1 MLQRYPYDPT
11 GRSPDNLVR
20 TERHV
25 VTIDGNNVFFPR
37 YGAYFNDSLVVKQG
51 EKTLVLNQDYQL
63 SFFWQ
68 DATIQVGKPISLAFN
83 FINDKIIGE
92 IQIDYQVV
100 GGEWAGSVEAIEQLK
115 QNPPDKH
122 RNVFWDEVIGKPEAW
137 QPTRHIHHVND
148 VYGLTPLVLAIEEM
162 KRSLENQSVLKLKSV
177 YDRFLKLKQYVEA
190 NISNS
195 DDVGQALKNYS
206 AQMEEKLKSLSDRN
220 EVERL
225 IAEAKSQT
233 IRKIDEKYD
242 PRVQALETNKE
253 EVARTLTTLANE
265 GRDLLA
271 KINANKTNIATNRR
285 NIDAL
290 KQKQQSDIDTL
301 TTKVNQNNEDQHNAI
316 QRLDTKTTTELARME
331 NQLASATNTL
341 NDKLTEKETALTAS
355 INEKVGALTNRINE
369 VSSGAQNELNRLIE
383 NEKSERVAAITAM
396 NEGLTQY
403 KNTQA
408 QIDRAQNER
417 IDNAEAKNREQDTR
431 LDGLDKKVT
440 DNKEAQDAKNTE
452 LSERIDHLVES
463 TKTVDASKVTGLED
477 AIAAKIV
484 QNNDGEVNRRI
495 QNAIAEA
502 HQEEADQ
509 RVAAKQEVTTN
520 VLAEVERNYL
530 RKTLQNGV
538 PVTQHIDNPIELG
551 KGLTLRENGEE
562 GSLSLVKKD
571 IEVPVETP
579 PSSTSSSSTTPTEGN
594 ASGEH
599 PAEGTPPNNEGTS
612 PATPSTITRNVTGLK
627 INAPGGNILVS
638 DGKIWNTNKDP
649 DSYLPTKKEVDQL
662 LSNQKTDLHLE
673 NYVTKHQDEEIDS
686 NKTLTKDKK
695 LTFNNTFLK
704 GTEEGLNINDEY
716 HLVGE
721 NIYKGE
727 DRDTNYLITKKE
739 VDTSI
744 TLLNIATETNT
755 NAKISNLHNEI
766 SDETDGKIGRLTA
779 EKNKELA
786 ATNAAIEAAK
796 QASTDAI
803 AAQAQKDAAARI
815 TLSTAID
822 GKINDAKDILNNRIN
837 ETNTNLATANEK
849 IKAVED
855 KNVQQDNALTAYK
868 KEQATRQEALEGK
881 INDLKVASSGN
892 LDEAV
897 KNVTNKIDEKINGA
911 LASTINP
918 AINAAKD
925 EAINSANQNTAA
937 AVNGLKT
944 NLTSDINTNYFRKT
958 KNGETAVPQTVDNPT
973 TFTDTVNFKQGDNTS
988 SISNTVDG
996 LQVTDNTNKSVLFK
1010 DGKVYTGS
1018 KGKDDYLATKAEID
1032 KVIQATTTAMNMDQY
1047 VTKDTDQTINS
1058 HKTFSKDKKLI
1069 LNASFLKGTDE
1080 GLNINDQ
1087 YYLVG
1092 DKLYKGNTRQ
1102 DNYLITKAEMDAM
1115 GDVIN
1120 DNIDEVNNNLTTRI
1134 DGLAGKLNTEKGRID
1149 QIIEKDKSQDQAL
1162 ENYKTEQ
1169 AKKLTALEGKI
1180 ASASSGAAG
1189 LLDTAI
1195 EKVKEDTT
1203 AKINTA
1209 ITDRINPAISTAK
1222 TEAIAAASTQAQ
1234 QAINGF
1240 KTTQDAD
1247 NAVKYFRKSKNG
1259 NEVVPQT
1266 IENPTTFKDTVSFNS
1281 GNKTASISTGNNG
1294 LTLTGN
1300 DGKSVVVKDGKVYT
1314 GNKGNND
1321 YLLTKSDVDGIVSSN
1336 NNSLNLNQYLT
1347 KGQDETIT
1355 SNKTFSKDKKLILN
1369 ASFMKGTDEGINLND
1384 QYYLVGDKLY
1394 KGNDRL
1400 DNYLITKAEVQ
1411 PLLTALQNT
1420 VNNDIKTKLA
1430 ELESEL
1436 AKKPNHAD
1444 VDPEVLKRQVKK
1456 ELDSHIA
1463 EARANAADDDHE
1475 AVQRLP
1481 EYIVH
1486 PDAPNTNVTGNPDGG
1501 FRVEGIVYMNPNES
1515 HQEYY
1520 RAVFTPTTELEWTSN
1535 NTWVIPDIYDGL
1547 VAQVFVT
1554 SGIRIEGG
1562 NKIKSPSTK
1571 MRYVKLVGGQSV
1583 PITVGSISSFG
1594 SWLTNDGVDT
1604 KNVIYPSMVI
1614 PSIPGIAY
1622 QPGQHAKV
1630 LVIV

>member
-51 EKTLVLNQDYQL
+51 EKTLVFNQDYQL

-206 AQMEEKLKSLSDRN
+206 AQMEEKLKSISDRN

-233 IRKIDEKYD
+233 LRKVDEKYD

-271 KINANKTNIATNRR
+271 KINANKANIATNRR
-285 NIDAL
+285 DIDTL

-316 QRLDTKTTTELARME
+316 QRLDTKTTTELARVE

-355 INEKVGALTNRINE
+355 INEKVDALTNRINE
-369 VSSGAQNELNRLIE
+369 VSSGAQNDLNRLIE
-383 NEKSERVAAITAM
+383 NEKNERVAAITAM

-417 IDNAEAKNREQDTR
+417 IDGAEAKNREQDTR
-431 LDGLDKKVT
+431 LDGLNKKVT

-452 LSERIDHLVES
+452 LNNRIDRLTES
-463 TKTVDASKVTGLED
+463 TQTVDASKITGLED
-477 AIAAKIV
+477 TIAAKIV

-495 QNAIAEA
+495 QNAIAQA

-509 RVAAKQEVTTN
+509 RVAAKEEVTTN

-530 RKTLQNGV
+530 RKTMKNGEAV
-538 PVTQHIDNPIELG
+538 PQRIDNPLEIG
-551 KGLTLRENGEE
+551 AALTFRQDGEE

-571 IEVPVETP
+571 IEIQNDH
-579 PSSTSSSSTTPTEGN
+579 PSSSPE
-594 ASGEH
+594 EH
-599 PAEGTPPNNEGTS
+599 PEGTPPTGEGTQP
-612 PATPSTITRNVTGLK
+612 PAVIPPTIRHVTGLK
-627 INAPGGNILVS
+627 INAPGGNLLVS

-649 DSYLPTKKEVDQL
+649 DSYLPTKREVDQL
-662 LSNQKTDLHLE
+662 LSNQKMDLHLE

-686 NKTLTKDKK
+686 NKT
-695 LTFNNTFLK
+695 FL
-704 GTEEGLNINDEY
+704 
-716 HLVGE
+716 
-721 NIYKGE
+721 
-727 DRDTNYLITKKE
+727 
-739 VDTSI
+739 
-744 TLLNIATETNT
+744 
-755 NAKISNLHNEI
+755 
-766 SDETDGKIGRLTA
+766 
-779 EKNKELA
+779 
-786 ATNAAIEAAK
+786 
-796 QASTDAI
+796 
-803 AAQAQKDAAARI
+803 
-815 TLSTAID
+815 
-822 GKINDAKDILNNRIN
+822 
-837 ETNTNLATANEK
+837 
-849 IKAVED
+849 
-855 KNVQQDNALTAYK
+855 
-868 KEQATRQEALEGK
+868 
-881 INDLKVASSGN
+881 
-892 LDEAV
+892 
-897 KNVTNKIDEKINGA
+897 
-911 LASTINP
+911 
-918 AINAAKD
+918 
-925 EAINSANQNTAA
+925 
-937 AVNGLKT
+937 
-944 NLTSDINTNYFRKT
+944 
-958 KNGETAVPQTVDNPT
+958 
-973 TFTDTVNFKQGDNTS
+973 
-988 SISNTVDG
+988 
-996 LQVTDNTNKSVLFK
+996 
-1010 DGKVYTGS
+1010 
-1018 KGKDDYLATKAEID
+1018 
-1032 KVIQATTTAMNMDQY
+1032 
-1047 VTKDTDQTINS
+1047 
-1058 HKTFSKDKKLI
+1058 KDKKLI
-1069 LNASFLKGTDE
+1069 LNAAFLKGTDE
-1080 GLNINDQ
+1080 GLNVNDQ

-1092 DKLYKGNTRQ
+1092 DKLYKGNGRQ
-1102 DNYLITKAEMDAM
+1102 DNYLITKAEVDSIC
-1115 GDVIN
+1115 DVIN
-1120 DNIDEVNNNLTTRI
+1120 DNIDEVNRNLTTRI
-1134 DGLAGKLNTEKGRID
+1134 DGLDGKLNTEKGRID
-1149 QIIEKDKSQDQAL
+1149 QIIEKNTSQDQAL
-1162 ENYKTEQ
+1162 ESYKTEQ

-1180 ASASSGAAG
+1180 SAASSGAAG
-1189 LLDTAI
+1189 SLNTAI
-1195 EKVKEDTT
+1195 EKVKEDTA
-1203 AKINTA
+1203 AKINAA
-1209 ITDRINPAISTAK
+1209 IADRINPAISTAK
-1222 TEAIAAASTQAQ
+1222 TEAISAASTQAQ

-1247 NAVKYFRKSKNG
+1247 NANKYFRKSKNG
-1259 NEVVPQT
+1259 NQTVPQT

-1300 DGKSVVVKDGKVYT
+1300 DGKSIVVKEGKVYT

-1456 ELDSHIA
+1456 ELDNHIA

-1614 PSIPGIAY
+1614 PSIPGITY

>member
-20 TERHV
+20 TERHI

-37 YGAYFNDSLVVKQG
+37 YGAYFNDSLVIKQG

-148 VYGLTPLVLAIEEM
+148 VYGLTPLVLAVEEM

-195 DDVGQALKNYS
+195 DNVGQALKNYS
-206 AQMEEKLKSLSDRN
+206 AQMEEKLKSISDRN

-233 IRKIDEKYD
+233 LRKVDEKYD

-271 KINANKTNIATNRR
+271 KINANKANIATNRR
-285 NIDAL
+285 DIDAL

-316 QRLDTKTTTELARME
+316 QRLDTKTTTELARVE

-341 NDKLTEKETALTAS
+341 NDKLIEKETALTTS

-417 IDNAEAKNREQDTR
+417 IDGAEAKNREQDTR

-452 LSERIDHLVES
+452 LSNRIDHLTES
-463 TKTVDASKVTGLED
+463 TQTVDASKITGLED
-477 AIAAKIV
+477 TIAAKIV

-495 QNAIAEA
+495 QNAIAQA

-509 RVAAKQEVTTN
+509 RVAAKEEVTTN

-530 RKTLQNGV
+530 RKTMKDGNAV
-538 PVTQHIDNPIELG
+538 PQRIDNPLEIG
-551 KGLTLRENGEE
+551 AALTFRQDGEE

-571 IEVPVETP
+571 IEIPNEH
-579 PSSTSSSSTTPTEGN
+579 PSSSSSTE
-594 ASGEH
+594 EH
-599 PAEGTPPNNEGTS
+599 PEGTPPNGEGTS
-612 PATPSTITRNVTGLK
+612 PATPLPPTTRHVTGLK

-649 DSYLPTKKEVDQL
+649 DSYLPTKREVDQL

-686 NKTLTKDKK
+686 NKTFAEDKK
-695 LTFNNTFLK
+695 LTLNNTFLQ
-704 GTEEGLNINDEY
+704 GTEEGLNLND
-716 HLVGE
+716 
-721 NIYKGE
+721 K
-727 DRDTNYLITKKE
+727 
-739 VDTSI
+739 
-744 TLLNIATETNT
+744 
-755 NAKISNLHNEI
+755 
-766 SDETDGKIGRLTA
+766 
-779 EKNKELA
+779 
-786 ATNAAIEAAK
+786 
-796 QASTDAI
+796 
-803 AAQAQKDAAARI
+803 
-815 TLSTAID
+815 
-822 GKINDAKDILNNRIN
+822 
-837 ETNTNLATANEK
+837 
-849 IKAVED
+849 
-855 KNVQQDNALTAYK
+855 
-868 KEQATRQEALEGK
+868 
-881 INDLKVASSGN
+881 
-892 LDEAV
+892 
-897 KNVTNKIDEKINGA
+897 
-911 LASTINP
+911 
-918 AINAAKD
+918 
-925 EAINSANQNTAA
+925 
-937 AVNGLKT
+937 
-944 NLTSDINTNYFRKT
+944 
-958 KNGETAVPQTVDNPT
+958 
-973 TFTDTVNFKQGDNTS
+973 
-988 SISNTVDG
+988 
-996 LQVTDNTNKSVLFK
+996 
-1010 DGKVYTGS
+1010 
-1018 KGKDDYLATKAEID
+1018 
-1032 KVIQATTTAMNMDQY
+1032 
-1047 VTKDTDQTINS
+1047 
-1058 HKTFSKDKKLI
+1058 
-1069 LNASFLKGTDE
+1069 
-1080 GLNINDQ
+1080 

-1169 AKKLTALEGKI
+1169 EKKLAALEGKI
-1180 ASASSGAAG
+1180 SAASSGAAG
-1189 LLDTAI
+1189 SLDEAI
-1195 EKVKEDTT
+1195 EKVKEDTA
-1203 AKINTA
+1203 AKINAA
-1209 ITDRINPAISTAK
+1209 IADRINPAISTAK

-1234 QAINGF
+1234 QTINGF

-1247 NAVKYFRKSKNG
+1247 NASKYFRKSKNG
-1259 NEVVPQT
+1259 NDPVPQT
-1266 IENPTTFKDTVSFNS
+1266 IENPTTFKDTVSFNN

-1369 ASFMKGTDEGINLND
+1369 ASFMKGTDEGISIND

-1394 KGNDRL
+1394 KGNQRL

-1463 EARANAADDDHE
+1463 EARANAADEDHE

-1614 PSIPGIAY
+1614 PSIPGITY

>member
-115 QNPPDKH
+115 QDPPDKH

-195 DDVGQALKNYS
+195 DNVGQALKNYA
-206 AQMEEKLKSLSDRN
+206 AQMEEKLKSISDRN

-233 IRKIDEKYD
+233 LRKIDEKYD

-253 EVARTLTTLANE
+253 EVARTLTMLANE

-271 KINANKTNIATNRR
+271 KINANKANIATNRR
-285 NIDAL
+285 DIDAL

-316 QRLDTKTTTELARME
+316 QRLDTKTTTELARVE

-341 NDKLTEKETALTAS
+341 NDKLTEKETALAAS

-369 VSSGAQNELNRLIE
+369 VSSGAQNDLNRLIE
-383 NEKSERVAAITAM
+383 NEKNERVAAITAM
-396 NEGLTQY
+396 NDGLTQY

-431 LDGLDKKVT
+431 LNGLDKKVT

-463 TKTVDASKVTGLED
+463 TQTVDASKVTGLED

-495 QNAIAEA
+495 QNAISQA

-509 RVAAKQEVTTN
+509 RVAAKEEITTN
-520 VLAEVERNYL
+520 ILAEVERNYL

-538 PVTQHIDNPIELG
+538 PVPQHIDNPVELG
-551 KGLTLRENGEE
+551 KGLTFRQDGEE

-571 IEVPVETP
+571 IEIPNEH
-579 PSSTSSSSTTPTEGN
+579 SSSSSTGENPT
-594 ASGEH
+594 GEH
-599 PAEGTPPNNEGTS
+599 PEGTPPNGEGTQP
-612 PATPSTITRNVTGLK
+612 PAVLPPTIRHVTGLK
-627 INAPGGNILVS
+627 INAPGGNLLVS

-649 DSYLPTKKEVDQL
+649 DSYLPTKQEVDQL
-662 LSNQKTDLHLE
+662 LANQKTDLHLE

-686 NKTLTKDKK
+686 NKTFLKDKK
-695 LTFNNTFLK
+695 LTLNNTFLK

-721 NIYKGE
+721 NIYKGSE
-727 DRDTNYLITKKE
+727 RDRNYLITKEE

-744 TLLNIATETNT
+744 NLLNVAVEANT
-755 NAKISNLHNEI
+755 NAKLDNLHTTI
-766 SDETDGKIGRLTA
+766 SEETDGKIGRLTA
-779 EKNKELA
+779 EKNKELL
-786 ATNAAIEAAK
+786 ATQAAIEAAK

-803 AAQAQKDAAARI
+803 AAQAQKDAAARD
-815 TLSTAID
+815 TLSDAID
-822 GKINDAKDILNNRIN
+822 GKINDAKNALNGRIDT
-837 ETNTNLATANEK
+837 TNTNLATANEK

-855 KNVQQDNALTAYK
+855 KNTQQDNALTAYK

-881 INDLKVASSGN
+881 INDLKTASSGN
-892 LDEAV
+892 LDQAV
-897 KNVTNKIDEKINGA
+897 KDVTAKIDEKINGA
-911 LASTINP
+911 IASTINP
-918 AINAAKD
+918 AINTAKD
-925 EAINSANQNTAA
+925 DAINSANQNTAA

-944 NLTSDINTNYFRKT
+944 NLTSDITSNYFRKT

-973 TFTDTVNFKQGDNTS
+973 TFTDSVNFKQGDKTS
-988 SISNTVDG
+988 SISNTASG

-1010 DGKVYTGS
+1010 DGKIYTGD
-1018 KGKDDYLATKAEID
+1018 KGQNDYLSTKAEVD
-1032 KVIQATTTAMNMDQY
+1032 KAIQANNTSLNMDQY

-1069 LNASFLKGTDE
+1069 LNAAFLKGTDE
-1080 GLNINDQ
+1080 GLNVNDQ

-1102 DNYLITKAEMDAM
+1102 DNYLITKAEMDSI

-1169 AKKLTALEGKI
+1169 EKKLTALEGKI
-1180 ASASSGAAG
+1180 NAASNGAAG
-1189 LLDTAI
+1189 SLDTAI

-1203 AKINTA
+1203 AKINAA
-1209 ITDRINPAISTAK
+1209 IADRINPAISTAK
-1222 TEAIAAASTQAQ
+1222 TEAIAAANTQTQ

-1247 NAVKYFRKSKNG
+1247 NAAKYFRKSKNG
-1259 NEVVPQT
+1259 NEAVPQT
-1266 IENPTTFKDTVSFNS
+1266 IENPTTFKDTVSFNN
-1281 GNKTASISTGNNG
+1281 GNKTASISTNNNG

-1321 YLLTKSDVDGIVSSN
+1321 YLLTKADVDSIVSSN
-1336 NNSLNLNQYLT
+1336 NTSLNLNQYLT
-1347 KGQDETIT
+1347 KSQDETIT

-1369 ASFMKGTDEGINLND
+1369 ASFMKGTDEGININD

-1486 PDAPNTNVTGNPDGG
+1486 PDAPNTNVTGNPNGG

-1604 KNVIYPSMVI
+1604 KNVIYPSVVI
-1614 PSIPGIAY
+1614 PSIPGITY

>member
-11 GRSPDNLVR
+11 GRSLDNLVR

-68 DATIQVGKPISLAFN
+68 DATIQVGKPISLGFN

-148 VYGLTPLVLAIEEM
+148 VYGLTPLVLAVEEM

-206 AQMEEKLKSLSDRN
+206 AQMEEKLKSISDRN

-233 IRKIDEKYD
+233 LRKIDEKYD
-242 PRVQALETNKE
+242 PRVQALETNKA

-265 GRDLLA
+265 GRDLLS
-271 KINANKTNIATNRR
+271 KINANKANIATNRR
-285 NIDAL
+285 DIDAL

-316 QRLDTKTTTELARME
+316 QRLDTKTTTELARVE

-341 NDKLTEKETALTAS
+341 NDKLTEKESALTAS

-369 VSSGAQNELNRLIE
+369 VSSGAQNDLNRLIE
-383 NEKSERVAAITAM
+383 NEKNERVAAITAI

-417 IDNAEAKNREQDTR
+417 IDGAEAKNREQDTR
-431 LDGLDKKVT
+431 LDGLNKKVT

-452 LSERIDHLVES
+452 LSNRIDHLTES
-463 TKTVDASKVTGLED
+463 TQTVDASKITGLED
-477 AIAAKIV
+477 TIAAKIV

-495 QNAIAEA
+495 QNAISQA

-509 RVAAKQEVTTN
+509 RVAAKEEVTTN

-530 RKTLQNGV
+530 RKTMKNGEA
-538 PVTQHIDNPIELG
+538 VTQRIDNPLEIG
-551 KGLTLRENGEE
+551 AALTFRQDGEE

-571 IEVPVETP
+571 IEIPNEP
-579 PSSTSSSSTTPTEGN
+579 SSSSATGENPT
-594 ASGEH
+594 GEH
-599 PAEGTPPNNEGTS
+599 PEGTPPTGEGTQP
-612 PATPSTITRNVTGLK
+612 PAVLPPTIRHVTGLK
-627 INAPGGNILVS
+627 INAPGGNLLVS

-649 DSYLPTKKEVDQL
+649 DSYLPTKREVDQL
-662 LSNQKTDLHLE
+662 LSNQKMDLHLE
-673 NYVTKHQDEEIDS
+673 NYVTKHQDEEINS
-686 NKTLTKDKK
+686 NKT
-695 LTFNNTFLK
+695 FL
-704 GTEEGLNINDEY
+704 
-716 HLVGE
+716 
-721 NIYKGE
+721 
-727 DRDTNYLITKKE
+727 
-739 VDTSI
+739 
-744 TLLNIATETNT
+744 
-755 NAKISNLHNEI
+755 
-766 SDETDGKIGRLTA
+766 
-779 EKNKELA
+779 
-786 ATNAAIEAAK
+786 
-796 QASTDAI
+796 
-803 AAQAQKDAAARI
+803 
-815 TLSTAID
+815 
-822 GKINDAKDILNNRIN
+822 
-837 ETNTNLATANEK
+837 
-849 IKAVED
+849 
-855 KNVQQDNALTAYK
+855 
-868 KEQATRQEALEGK
+868 
-881 INDLKVASSGN
+881 
-892 LDEAV
+892 
-897 KNVTNKIDEKINGA
+897 
-911 LASTINP
+911 
-918 AINAAKD
+918 
-925 EAINSANQNTAA
+925 
-937 AVNGLKT
+937 
-944 NLTSDINTNYFRKT
+944 
-958 KNGETAVPQTVDNPT
+958 
-973 TFTDTVNFKQGDNTS
+973 
-988 SISNTVDG
+988 
-996 LQVTDNTNKSVLFK
+996 
-1010 DGKVYTGS
+1010 
-1018 KGKDDYLATKAEID
+1018 
-1032 KVIQATTTAMNMDQY
+1032 
-1047 VTKDTDQTINS
+1047 
-1058 HKTFSKDKKLI
+1058 KDKKLI
-1069 LNASFLKGTDE
+1069 LNAAFLKGTDE
-1080 GLNINDQ
+1080 GLNVNDQ

-1092 DKLYKGNTRQ
+1092 DKLYKGNGRQ
-1102 DNYLITKAEMDAM
+1102 DNYLITKAEVDSI

-1120 DNIDEVNNNLTTRI
+1120 DNIDEINRNLTTRI
-1134 DGLAGKLNTEKGRID
+1134 DGLDGKLNTEKSRIN
-1149 QIIEKDKSQDQAL
+1149 QIIEKNTSQDQAL

-1169 AKKLTALEGKI
+1169 AKKLSALEGKI
-1180 ASASSGAAG
+1180 SAASSGAAG
-1189 LLDTAI
+1189 SLNTAI
-1195 EKVKEDTT
+1195 EKVKEDTA
-1203 AKINTA
+1203 AKINAA
-1209 ITDRINPAISTAK
+1209 IADRINPAISTAK

-1247 NAVKYFRKSKNG
+1247 NASKYFRKSKNG
-1259 NEVVPQT
+1259 DQTVPQT

-1321 YLLTKSDVDGIVSSN
+1321 YLLTKPDVDSIVSRN
-1336 NNSLNLNQYLT
+1336 NTSLNLNQYLT

-1463 EARANAADDDHE
+1463 EARANAADEDHE

-1486 PDAPNTNVTGNPDGG
+1486 PDAPNTNVTGNPNGG

-1614 PSIPGIAY
+1614 PSIPGITY

>member
-11 GRSPDNLVR
+11 GRSLDNLVR

-68 DATIQVGKPISLAFN
+68 DATIQVGKPISLGFN

-148 VYGLTPLVLAIEEM
+148 VYGLTPLVLAVEEM

-206 AQMEEKLKSLSDRN
+206 AQMEEKLKSISDRN

-233 IRKIDEKYD
+233 LRKIDEKYD
-242 PRVQALETNKE
+242 PRVQALETNKA

-265 GRDLLA
+265 GRDLLS
-271 KINANKTNIATNRR
+271 KINANKANIATNRR
-285 NIDAL
+285 DIDAL

-316 QRLDTKTTTELARME
+316 QRLDTKTTTELARVE

-341 NDKLTEKETALTAS
+341 NDKLTEKESALTAS

-369 VSSGAQNELNRLIE
+369 VSSGAQNDLNRLIE
-383 NEKSERVAAITAM
+383 NEKNERVAAITAM

-417 IDNAEAKNREQDTR
+417 IDGAEAKNREQDTR
-431 LDGLDKKVT
+431 LDGLNKKVT

-452 LSERIDHLVES
+452 LSNRIDHLTES
-463 TKTVDASKVTGLED
+463 TQTVDASKITGLED
-477 AIAAKIV
+477 TIAAKIV

-495 QNAIAEA
+495 QNAISQA

-509 RVAAKQEVTTN
+509 RVAAKEEVTTN

-530 RKTLQNGV
+530 RKTMKNGEA
-538 PVTQHIDNPIELG
+538 VTQRIDNPLEIG
-551 KGLTLRENGEE
+551 AALTFRQDGEE

-571 IEVPVETP
+571 IEIPNEP
-579 PSSTSSSSTTPTEGN
+579 SSSSATGENPT
-594 ASGEH
+594 GEH
-599 PAEGTPPNNEGTS
+599 PEGTPPTGEGTQP
-612 PATPSTITRNVTGLK
+612 PAVLPPTIRHVTGLK
-627 INAPGGNILVS
+627 INAPGGNLLVS

-649 DSYLPTKKEVDQL
+649 DSYLPTKREVDQL
-662 LSNQKTDLHLE
+662 LSNQKMDLHLE
-673 NYVTKHQDEEIDS
+673 NYVTKHQDEEINS
-686 NKTLTKDKK
+686 NKT
-695 LTFNNTFLK
+695 FL
-704 GTEEGLNINDEY
+704 
-716 HLVGE
+716 
-721 NIYKGE
+721 
-727 DRDTNYLITKKE
+727 
-739 VDTSI
+739 
-744 TLLNIATETNT
+744 
-755 NAKISNLHNEI
+755 
-766 SDETDGKIGRLTA
+766 
-779 EKNKELA
+779 
-786 ATNAAIEAAK
+786 
-796 QASTDAI
+796 
-803 AAQAQKDAAARI
+803 
-815 TLSTAID
+815 
-822 GKINDAKDILNNRIN
+822 
-837 ETNTNLATANEK
+837 
-849 IKAVED
+849 
-855 KNVQQDNALTAYK
+855 
-868 KEQATRQEALEGK
+868 
-881 INDLKVASSGN
+881 
-892 LDEAV
+892 
-897 KNVTNKIDEKINGA
+897 
-911 LASTINP
+911 
-918 AINAAKD
+918 
-925 EAINSANQNTAA
+925 
-937 AVNGLKT
+937 
-944 NLTSDINTNYFRKT
+944 
-958 KNGETAVPQTVDNPT
+958 
-973 TFTDTVNFKQGDNTS
+973 
-988 SISNTVDG
+988 
-996 LQVTDNTNKSVLFK
+996 
-1010 DGKVYTGS
+1010 
-1018 KGKDDYLATKAEID
+1018 
-1032 KVIQATTTAMNMDQY
+1032 
-1047 VTKDTDQTINS
+1047 
-1058 HKTFSKDKKLI
+1058 KDKKLI
-1069 LNASFLKGTDE
+1069 LNAAFLKGTDE
-1080 GLNINDQ
+1080 GLNVNDQ

-1092 DKLYKGNTRQ
+1092 DKLYKGNGRQ
-1102 DNYLITKAEMDAM
+1102 DNYLITKAEVDSI

-1120 DNIDEVNNNLTTRI
+1120 DNIDEINRNLTTRI
-1134 DGLAGKLNTEKGRID
+1134 DGLDGKLNTEKSRIN
-1149 QIIEKDKSQDQAL
+1149 QIIEKNTSQDQAL

-1169 AKKLTALEGKI
+1169 AKKLSALEGKI
-1180 ASASSGAAG
+1180 SAASSGAAG
-1189 LLDTAI
+1189 SLNTAI
-1195 EKVKEDTT
+1195 EKVKEDTA
-1203 AKINTA
+1203 AKINAA
-1209 ITDRINPAISTAK
+1209 IADRINPAISTAK

-1247 NAVKYFRKSKNG
+1247 NASKYFRKSKNG
-1259 NEVVPQT
+1259 DQTVPQT

-1321 YLLTKSDVDGIVSSN
+1321 YLLTKSDVDSIVSRN
-1336 NNSLNLNQYLT
+1336 NTSLNLNQYLT

-1463 EARANAADDDHE
+1463 EARANAADEDHE

-1486 PDAPNTNVTGNPDGG
+1486 PDAPNTNVTGNPNGG

-1614 PSIPGIAY
+1614 PSIPGITY

>member
-195 DDVGQALKNYS
+195 DNVGQALKNYS
-206 AQMEEKLKSLSDRN
+206 AQMEEKLKSISDRN

-233 IRKIDEKYD
+233 LRKIDEKYD
-242 PRVQALETNKE
+242 PRVQALETNKA

-265 GRDLLA
+265 GRDLLS
-271 KINANKTNIATNRR
+271 KINANKANIATNRR
-285 NIDAL
+285 DIDAL

-316 QRLDTKTTTELARME
+316 QRLDTKTTTELARVE

-341 NDKLTEKETALTAS
+341 NDKLTEKESALTAS

-369 VSSGAQNELNRLIE
+369 VSSGAQNDLNRLIE
-383 NEKSERVAAITAM
+383 NEKNERVAAITAM
-396 NEGLTQY
+396 NDGLTQY

-417 IDNAEAKNREQDTR
+417 IDGAEAKNREQDTR

-452 LSERIDHLVES
+452 LSNRIDHLTES
-463 TKTVDASKVTGLED
+463 TQTVDASKITGLED
-477 AIAAKIV
+477 TIAAKIV

-495 QNAIAEA
+495 QNAIAQA

-509 RVAAKQEVTTN
+509 RVAAKEEVITN

-530 RKTLQNGV
+530 RKTMKDGNAV
-538 PVTQHIDNPIELG
+538 PQRIDNPLELG
-551 KGLTLRENGEE
+551 AALALRQNGEE
-562 GSLSLVKKD
+562 GSFSLVKKD
-571 IEVPVETP
+571 IEIPAENP
-579 PSSTSSSSTTPTEGN
+579 SSSSTE
-594 ASGEH
+594 EH
-599 PAEGTPPNNEGTS
+599 PEGTPPNGEGTT
-612 PATPSTITRNVTGLK
+612 PATPLPPTTRHVTGLK

-649 DSYLPTKKEVDQL
+649 DSYLPTKREVDQL

-673 NYVTKHQDEEIDS
+673 SYVTKHQDEEIDS
-686 NKTLTKDKK
+686 NKTFAKDKK
-695 LTFNNTFLK
+695 LTLNNTFLQ
-704 GTEEGLNINDEY
+704 GTEEGLNLND
-716 HLVGE
+716 
-721 NIYKGE
+721 K
-727 DRDTNYLITKKE
+727 
-739 VDTSI
+739 
-744 TLLNIATETNT
+744 
-755 NAKISNLHNEI
+755 
-766 SDETDGKIGRLTA
+766 
-779 EKNKELA
+779 
-786 ATNAAIEAAK
+786 
-796 QASTDAI
+796 
-803 AAQAQKDAAARI
+803 
-815 TLSTAID
+815 
-822 GKINDAKDILNNRIN
+822 
-837 ETNTNLATANEK
+837 
-849 IKAVED
+849 
-855 KNVQQDNALTAYK
+855 
-868 KEQATRQEALEGK
+868 
-881 INDLKVASSGN
+881 
-892 LDEAV
+892 
-897 KNVTNKIDEKINGA
+897 
-911 LASTINP
+911 
-918 AINAAKD
+918 
-925 EAINSANQNTAA
+925 
-937 AVNGLKT
+937 
-944 NLTSDINTNYFRKT
+944 
-958 KNGETAVPQTVDNPT
+958 
-973 TFTDTVNFKQGDNTS
+973 
-988 SISNTVDG
+988 
-996 LQVTDNTNKSVLFK
+996 
-1010 DGKVYTGS
+1010 
-1018 KGKDDYLATKAEID
+1018 
-1032 KVIQATTTAMNMDQY
+1032 
-1047 VTKDTDQTINS
+1047 
-1058 HKTFSKDKKLI
+1058 
-1069 LNASFLKGTDE
+1069 
-1080 GLNINDQ
+1080 

-1162 ENYKTEQ
+1162 ANYKTEQ
-1169 AKKLTALEGKI
+1169 EKKLTALEGKI
-1180 ASASSGAAG
+1180 NAASNGAAG
-1189 LLDTAI
+1189 SLDTAI
-1195 EKVKEDTT
+1195 EKVKEDTA
-1203 AKINTA
+1203 AKINVA

-1247 NAVKYFRKSKNG
+1247 NAAKYFRKSKNG
-1259 NEVVPQT
+1259 DQTVPQM

-1321 YLLTKSDVDGIVSSN
+1321 YLLTKSDVDGIISSN
-1336 NNSLNLNQYLT
+1336 NTSLNLNQYLT

-1394 KGNDRL
+1394 KGNQRL

-1463 EARANAADDDHE
+1463 EARANAADEDHD

-1614 PSIPGIAY
+1614 PSIPGITY

>member
-190 NISNS
+190 NIANS

-206 AQMEEKLKSLSDRN
+206 AQMEEKLKSISDRN

-233 IRKIDEKYD
+233 LRKVDEKYD

-271 KINANKTNIATNRR
+271 KINANKANIATNRR
-285 NIDAL
+285 DIDAL

-316 QRLDTKTTTELARME
+316 QRLDTKTTTELARVE

-355 INEKVGALTNRINE
+355 LNEKVGALTNRINE
-369 VSSGAQNELNRLIE
+369 VSSGAQNDLNRLIE
-383 NEKSERVAAITAM
+383 NEKNERVAAITAM

-417 IDNAEAKNREQDTR
+417 IDGAEAKNREQDTR

-440 DNKEAQDAKNTE
+440 DNKEAQEAKNTE
-452 LSERIDHLVES
+452 LSERIDHLTES
-463 TKTVDASKVTGLED
+463 TQTVDASKITGLED
-477 AIAAKIV
+477 TIAAKIV

-495 QNAIAEA
+495 QNAISQA

-509 RVAAKQEVTTN
+509 RVAAKEEVTTN

-530 RKTLQNGV
+530 RKTMKNGEA
-538 PVTQHIDNPIELG
+538 VTQRIDNPLEIG
-551 KGLTLRENGEE
+551 AALTFRQDGEE

-571 IEVPVETP
+571 IEIPNEH
-579 PSSTSSSSTTPTEGN
+579 PSSSPE
-594 ASGEH
+594 EH
-599 PAEGTPPNNEGTS
+599 PEGTPPTGEGTQP
-612 PATPSTITRNVTGLK
+612 PAVVPPTIRHVTGLK
-627 INAPGGNILVS
+627 INAPGGNLLVS

-649 DSYLPTKKEVDQL
+649 DSYLPTKREVDQL
-662 LSNQKTDLHLE
+662 LSNQKMDLHLE
-673 NYVTKHQDEEIDS
+673 NYITKHQDEEINS
-686 NKTLTKDKK
+686 NKT
-695 LTFNNTFLK
+695 FL
-704 GTEEGLNINDEY
+704 
-716 HLVGE
+716 
-721 NIYKGE
+721 
-727 DRDTNYLITKKE
+727 
-739 VDTSI
+739 
-744 TLLNIATETNT
+744 
-755 NAKISNLHNEI
+755 
-766 SDETDGKIGRLTA
+766 
-779 EKNKELA
+779 
-786 ATNAAIEAAK
+786 
-796 QASTDAI
+796 
-803 AAQAQKDAAARI
+803 
-815 TLSTAID
+815 
-822 GKINDAKDILNNRIN
+822 
-837 ETNTNLATANEK
+837 
-849 IKAVED
+849 
-855 KNVQQDNALTAYK
+855 
-868 KEQATRQEALEGK
+868 
-881 INDLKVASSGN
+881 
-892 LDEAV
+892 
-897 KNVTNKIDEKINGA
+897 
-911 LASTINP
+911 
-918 AINAAKD
+918 
-925 EAINSANQNTAA
+925 
-937 AVNGLKT
+937 
-944 NLTSDINTNYFRKT
+944 
-958 KNGETAVPQTVDNPT
+958 
-973 TFTDTVNFKQGDNTS
+973 
-988 SISNTVDG
+988 
-996 LQVTDNTNKSVLFK
+996 
-1010 DGKVYTGS
+1010 
-1018 KGKDDYLATKAEID
+1018 
-1032 KVIQATTTAMNMDQY
+1032 
-1047 VTKDTDQTINS
+1047 
-1058 HKTFSKDKKLI
+1058 KDKKLI
-1069 LNASFLKGTDE
+1069 LNAAFLKGTDE
-1080 GLNINDQ
+1080 GLNVNDQ

-1092 DKLYKGNTRQ
+1092 DKLYKGNGRQ
-1102 DNYLITKAEMDAM
+1102 DNYLITKAEVDSI

-1120 DNIDEVNNNLTTRI
+1120 DNIDEVNRNMTTRI
-1134 DGLAGKLNTEKGRID
+1134 DGLDGKLNTEKGRID
-1149 QIIEKDKSQDQAL
+1149 QIIEKNTSQDQAL

-1180 ASASSGAAG
+1180 AAASSGAAG
-1189 LLDTAI
+1189 SLDTAI
-1195 EKVKEDTT
+1195 EKVKEDTA
-1203 AKINTA
+1203 AKINAA
-1209 ITDRINPAISTAK
+1209 IADRINPVISTAK

-1247 NAVKYFRKSKNG
+1247 NANKYFRKSKNG
-1259 NEVVPQT
+1259 DQTVPQT
-1266 IENPTTFKDTVSFNS
+1266 IENPTTFKDTVNFNS

-1321 YLLTKSDVDGIVSSN
+1321 YLLTKSDVDSIVSSS

-1394 KGNDRL
+1394 KGNQRL

-1463 EARANAADDDHE
+1463 EARANAADEDHE

-1486 PDAPNTNVTGNPDGG
+1486 PDAPNTNVTGNPNGG

-1614 PSIPGIAY
+1614 PSIPGITY

>member
-11 GRSPDNLVR
+11 GRSLDNLVR

-51 EKTLVLNQDYQL
+51 EKALVLNQDYQL

-148 VYGLTPLVLAIEEM
+148 VYGLTPLVLAVEEM

-190 NISNS
+190 NIANA
-195 DDVGQALKNYS
+195 DDVGQALKNYA
-206 AQMEEKLKSLSDRN
+206 AQMEEKLKSISDRN

-233 IRKIDEKYD
+233 LRKIDEKYD

-271 KINANKTNIATNRR
+271 KINANKANIATNRR
-285 NIDAL
+285 DIDAL

-316 QRLDTKTTTELARME
+316 QRLDTKTTTELARVAD
-331 NQLASATNTL
+331 QLASATNTL

-369 VSSGAQNELNRLIE
+369 VSTGAQNELNRLIE

-396 NEGLTQY
+396 NDGLTQY

-417 IDNAEAKNREQDTR
+417 IDGAEAKNREQDTR
-431 LDGLDKKVT
+431 LDELDKKVT
-440 DNKEAQDAKNTE
+440 NNKEAQDAKNTE
-452 LSERIDHLVES
+452 LSERIDGLVES

-495 QNAIAEA
+495 QNAIAQA

-509 RVAAKQEVTTN
+509 RVAAKEEVTTN

-530 RKTLQNGV
+530 RKTMKNGA
-538 PVTQHIDNPIELG
+538 PVNQRIDNPLEIG
-551 KGLTLRENGEE
+551 AALTFRQDGEE

-571 IEVPVETP
+571 IEIPAENP
-579 PSSTSSSSTTPTEGN
+579 PSSATGENPT
-594 ASGEH
+594 GEH
-599 PAEGTPPNNEGTS
+599 PEGTAPNGEGTQPT
-612 PATPSTITRNVTGLK
+612 PAPLPPTIRHVTGLK
-627 INAPGGNILVS
+627 INAPGGNLLVS

-649 DSYLPTKKEVDQL
+649 DSYLPTKHEVDQL

-673 NYVTKHQDEEIDS
+673 NYVTKHQDEEISS
-686 NKTLTKDKK
+686 NKTFLKDKK
-695 LTFNNTFLK
+695 LTLNDTFLQ
-704 GTEEGLNINDEY
+704 GTEEGLNLNDKY
-716 HLVGE
+716 HLVE
-721 NIYKGE
+721 DKIYKGN

-739 VDTSI
+739 SDGALGS
-744 TLLNIATETNT
+744 LKTEIT
-755 NAKISNLHNEI
+755 NATDNKLNALHDTISG
-766 SDETDGKIGRLTA
+766 ETDGKITALKA
-779 EKNKELA
+779 EKDKELA
-786 ATNAAIEAAK
+786 ATQAAIEAAK

-803 AAQAQKDAAARI
+803 AAQAQKDVAARD
-815 TLSTAID
+815 TLSNAID
-822 GKINDAKDILNNRIN
+822 SKINDAKNALNARIDT
-837 ETNTNLATANEK
+837 TNTGLSVANEK

-855 KNVQQDNALTAYK
+855 KNTQQDNALAAYK
-868 KEQATRQEALEGK
+868 KEQAARQEALEGK
-881 INDLKVASSGN
+881 INDLKTASSGN
-892 LDEAV
+892 LDQAV
-897 KNVTNKIDEKINGA
+897 KDVTAKIDEKINGA
-911 LASTINP
+911 IATTINP
-918 AINAAKD
+918 AINTAKD
-925 EAINSANQNTAA
+925 DAINSANQNTIA

-944 NLTSDINTNYFRKT
+944 NLTSDITSNYFRKT
-958 KNGETAVPQTVDNPT
+958 KNGETSVPQTVDNPT
-973 TFTDTVNFKQGDNTS
+973 TFTDTVNFKQGEKTS
-988 SISNTVDG
+988 SIANTADG
-996 LQVTDNTNKSVLFK
+996 LQVTDNSNKTILFK
-1010 DGKVYTGS
+1010 DGKVYTGD
-1018 KGKDDYLATKAEID
+1018 KGKNDYLPTKADVD
-1032 KVIQATTTAMNMDQY
+1032 KAIQANNTSLNMDQY

-1058 HKTFSKDKKLI
+1058 HKTFNKDKKLI

-1092 DKLYKGNTRQ
+1092 NMLYKGNGRQ
-1102 DNYLITKAEMDAM
+1102 DNYLITKAEVDRIRHEIS
-1115 GDVIN
+1115 GDISQLNVDIN
-1120 DNIDEVNNNLTTRI
+1120 SRINGNEGSISRLETRLDNVE
-1134 DGLAGKLNTEKGRID
+1134 GKNTE
-1149 QIIEKDKSQDQAL
+1149 QDQAL
-1162 ENYKTEQ
+1162 SIYKTEQ
-1169 AKKLTALEGKI
+1169 EKKLTALEGKI
-1180 ASASSGAAG
+1180 TAASNGAAG
-1189 LLDTAI
+1189 SLDTAI
-1195 EKVKEDTT
+1195 EKVKEDTV
-1203 AKINTA
+1203 AKINAA
-1209 ITDRINPAISTAK
+1209 INDRINPAIATAK
-1222 TEAIAAASTQAQ
+1222 TEAIDAASTQAQ

-1247 NAVKYFRKSKNG
+1247 NATKYFRKSKNG
-1259 NEVVPQT
+1259 DQAVPQT

-1281 GNKTASISTGNNG
+1281 GNNTASISTGNNG

-1300 DGKSVVVKDGKVYT
+1300 DNKSVVIKDGRVYT
-1314 GNKGNND
+1314 GDKGNND
-1321 YLLTKSDVDGIVSSN
+1321 YLLTKADVDNIVSSN
-1336 NNSLNLNQYLT
+1336 NTSLNLNQYLT
-1347 KGQDETIT
+1347 KDQDETIT

-1463 EARANAADDDHE
+1463 EARANATDDDQE
-1475 AVQRLP
+1475 AAQRLP

-1614 PSIPGIAY
+1614 PSIPGITY

>member
-195 DDVGQALKNYS
+195 DNVGQALKNYA
-206 AQMEEKLKSLSDRN
+206 AQMEEKLKSISDRN

-233 IRKIDEKYD
+233 LRKVDEKYD
-242 PRVQALETNKE
+242 PRVQALETNKA

-271 KINANKTNIATNRR
+271 KINANKANIATNRR
-285 NIDAL
+285 DIDAL

-316 QRLDTKTTTELARME
+316 QRLDTKTTTELARVE

-355 INEKVGALTNRINE
+355 INEKVSALTNRINE

-396 NEGLTQY
+396 NDGLTQY

-463 TKTVDASKVTGLED
+463 TQTVDASKVTGLED

-495 QNAIAEA
+495 QNAIAAA

-509 RVAAKQEVTTN
+509 RVAAKEEVTTN
-520 VLAEVERNYL
+520 ILAEVERNYL

-538 PVTQHIDNPIELG
+538 PVPQHIDNPVELG
-551 KGLTLRENGEE
+551 KGLTFRQDGEE

-571 IEVPVETP
+571 IEIPNEH
-579 PSSTSSSSTTPTEGN
+579 SSSSSTGENPT
-594 ASGEH
+594 GEH
-599 PAEGTPPNNEGTS
+599 PEGTPPNGEGAQP
-612 PATPSTITRNVTGLK
+612 PAVLPPTIRHVTGLK
-627 INAPGGNILVS
+627 INAPGGNLLVS

-649 DSYLPTKKEVDQL
+649 ESYLPTKGEVDQL
-662 LSNQKTDLHLE
+662 LANQKTDLHLE
-673 NYVTKHQDEEIDS
+673 NYVTKNQDEE
-686 NKTLTKDKK
+686 
-695 LTFNNTFLK
+695 
-704 GTEEGLNINDEY
+704 
-716 HLVGE
+716 
-721 NIYKGE
+721 
-727 DRDTNYLITKKE
+727 
-739 VDTSI
+739 
-744 TLLNIATETNT
+744 
-755 NAKISNLHNEI
+755 
-766 SDETDGKIGRLTA
+766 
-779 EKNKELA
+779 
-786 ATNAAIEAAK
+786 
-796 QASTDAI
+796 
-803 AAQAQKDAAARI
+803 
-815 TLSTAID
+815 
-822 GKINDAKDILNNRIN
+822 
-837 ETNTNLATANEK
+837 
-849 IKAVED
+849 
-855 KNVQQDNALTAYK
+855 
-868 KEQATRQEALEGK
+868 
-881 INDLKVASSGN
+881 
-892 LDEAV
+892 
-897 KNVTNKIDEKINGA
+897 
-911 LASTINP
+911 
-918 AINAAKD
+918 
-925 EAINSANQNTAA
+925 
-937 AVNGLKT
+937 
-944 NLTSDINTNYFRKT
+944 
-958 KNGETAVPQTVDNPT
+958 
-973 TFTDTVNFKQGDNTS
+973 
-988 SISNTVDG
+988 
-996 LQVTDNTNKSVLFK
+996 
-1010 DGKVYTGS
+1010 
-1018 KGKDDYLATKAEID
+1018 
-1032 KVIQATTTAMNMDQY
+1032 
-1047 VTKDTDQTINS
+1047 INS

-1080 GLNINDQ
+1080 GLNVNDQ

-1092 DKLYKGNTRQ
+1092 DKLYKGNSRQ

-1120 DNIDEVNNNLTTRI
+1120 DNIDEVNNNLTSRI

-1169 AKKLTALEGKI
+1169 EKKLSALEGKI
-1180 ASASSGAAG
+1180 SAASSGAAG
-1189 LLDTAI
+1189 SLDTAI

-1203 AKINTA
+1203 AKINAA
-1209 ITDRINPAISTAK
+1209 IADRINPAISTAK
-1222 TEAIAAASTQAQ
+1222 TEVIAAASTQAQ

-1247 NAVKYFRKSKNG
+1247 NASKYFRKSKNG
-1259 NEVVPQT
+1259 NDPVPQT

-1314 GNKGNND
+1314 GNKGNTD
-1321 YLLTKSDVDGIVSSN
+1321 YLLTKSDVDGIISSN
-1336 NNSLNLNQYLT
+1336 NTSLNLNQYLT

-1463 EARANAADDDHE
+1463 EARANAADDGHE

-1614 PSIPGIAY
+1614 PSIPGITY

>member
-11 GRSPDNLVR
+11 GRSTDNLVR

-148 VYGLTPLVLAIEEM
+148 VYGLTPLVLAVEEM

-195 DDVGQALKNYS
+195 DNVGQALKNYS
-206 AQMEEKLKSLSDRN
+206 AQMEEKLKSISDRN

-233 IRKIDEKYD
+233 LRKIDEKYD

-265 GRDLLA
+265 GRDLLE

-285 NIDAL
+285 DIDAL
-290 KQKQQSDIDTL
+290 KQKQQLDIDTL

-316 QRLDTKTTTELARME
+316 QRLDTKTTAELARVE

-417 IDNAEAKNREQDTR
+417 IDGTEAKNREQDTR

-440 DNKEAQDAKNTE
+440 DNREAQDAKNTE
-452 LSERIDHLVES
+452 LSGRIDRLVES
-463 TKTVDASKVTGLED
+463 TQTIDVSKVTGLED
-477 AIAAKIV
+477 TIAAKIV

-495 QNAIAEA
+495 QNAIAQA

-509 RVAAKQEVTTN
+509 RVAAKEEVTTN

-530 RKTLQNGV
+530 RKTMKDGNAV
-538 PVTQHIDNPIELG
+538 PQRIDNPLELG
-551 KGLTLRENGEE
+551 AALALRQNGEE
-562 GSLSLVKKD
+562 GSFSLVKKD
-571 IEVPVETP
+571 IEIPAEN
-579 PSSTSSSSTTPTEGN
+579 PSSSATE
-594 ASGEH
+594 EH
-599 PAEGTPPNNEGTS
+599 PEGTPPTGEGTS
-612 PATPSTITRNVTGLK
+612 PATPLPPTTRHVTGLK

-638 DGKIWNTNKDP
+638 DGKVWNTNKDP
-649 DSYLPTKKEVDQL
+649 DSYLPTKREVDQL

-686 NKTLTKDKK
+686 NKTFAKDKK
-695 LTFNNTFLK
+695 LTLNNTFLQ
-704 GTEEGLNINDEY
+704 GTEEGLNLNDKY
-716 HLVGE
+716 HLVE
-721 NIYKGE
+721 DKIYKGTE
-727 DRDTNYLITKKE
+727 RDQNYLITKKE
-739 VDTSI
+739 NDEALGTVR
-744 TLLNIATETNT
+744 TEIT
-755 NAKISNLHNEI
+755 NAKRDL
-766 SDETDGKIGRLTA
+766 D
-779 EKNKELA
+779 
-786 ATNAAIEAAK
+786 
-796 QASTDAI
+796 
-803 AAQAQKDAAARI
+803 ARI
-815 TLSTAID
+815 DT
-822 GKINDAKDILNNRIN
+822 
-837 ETNTNLATANEK
+837 TNTNLTAANEK

-855 KNVQQDNALTAYK
+855 KNTQQDNALTAYK

-881 INDLKVASSGN
+881 INDLKTASSGN
-892 LDEAV
+892 LDQAV
-897 KNVTNKIDEKINGA
+897 KDVTGKIDEKINNA
-911 LASTINP
+911 ITSTINP
-918 AINAAKD
+918 AINTAKD
-925 EAINSANQNTAA
+925 EAINSANQNTTA

-944 NLTSDINTNYFRKT
+944 NLTSDINSNYFRKT
-958 KNGETAVPQTVDNPT
+958 KNGEMAVPQTVDNPT
-973 TFTDTVNFKQGDNTS
+973 TFTDNVNFKQGDKTS
-988 SISNTVDG
+988 TINNTVDG
-996 LQVTDNTNKSVLFK
+996 LQVTDNSNKSVLFK
-1010 DGKVYTGS
+1010 DGKIYTGD
-1018 KGKDDYLATKAEID
+1018 KGNNDYLSTKAEVD
-1032 KVIQATTTAMNMDQY
+1032 KAIQANNASLNMDQY

-1080 GLNINDQ
+1080 GLNVNDQ

-1092 DKLYKGNTRQ
+1092 DKLYKGNTHQ
-1102 DNYLITKAEMDAM
+1102 DNYLITKAEMDSI

-1134 DGLAGKLNTEKGRID
+1134 DGIVGKLNTEKGRID
-1149 QIIEKDKSQDQAL
+1149 QIIEKNTSQDQAL

-1169 AKKLTALEGKI
+1169 EKKLTALEGKI
-1180 ASASSGAAG
+1180 SAASNGAAG
-1189 LLDTAI
+1189 SLDTAI
-1195 EKVKEDTT
+1195 EKVKEDTA
-1203 AKINTA
+1203 AKINAA

-1234 QAINGF
+1234 QTINGF

-1247 NAVKYFRKSKNG
+1247 NAAKYFRKSKNG
-1259 NEVVPQT
+1259 NEAVPQT

-1300 DGKSVVVKDGKVYT
+1300 DGKSVVVKGGKVYT
-1314 GNKGNND
+1314 GNKGNSD

-1369 ASFMKGTDEGINLND
+1369 ASFMKGTDEGININD

-1394 KGNDRL
+1394 KGNGRL

-1463 EARANAADDDHE
+1463 DARANAADEDHE

>member
-148 VYGLTPLVLAIEEM
+148 VYGLTPLVLAVEDM

-195 DDVGQALKNYS
+195 DDMGQALKNYS

-233 IRKIDEKYD
+233 LRKIDEKYD

-271 KINANKTNIATNRR
+271 KINANKANIATNRHD
-285 NIDAL
+285 IDAL

-316 QRLDTKTTTELARME
+316 QRLDTKTTTELARVE

-403 KNTQA
+403 KNTQT

-417 IDNAEAKNREQDTR
+417 IDGAEAKNREQDTR

-440 DNKEAQDAKNTE
+440 DNKSAQDAKNTE
-452 LSERIDHLVES
+452 LSNRIDHLTES
-463 TKTVDASKVTGLED
+463 TQTVDASKITGLED
-477 AIAAKIV
+477 TIAAKIV

-495 QNAIAEA
+495 QNAIAQA

-509 RVAAKQEVTTN
+509 RVAAKEEVTTN

-530 RKTLQNGV
+530 RKTMKDGNAV
-538 PVTQHIDNPIELG
+538 PQRIDNPLELG
-551 KGLTLRENGEE
+551 AALALRQNGEE
-562 GSLSLVKKD
+562 GSFSLVKKD
-571 IEVPVETP
+571 IEIPAENP
-579 PSSTSSSSTTPTEGN
+579 SSSSTE
-594 ASGEH
+594 EH
-599 PAEGTPPNNEGTS
+599 PEGTPPNGEGTS
-612 PATPSTITRNVTGLK
+612 PATPLPPTTRHVTGLK

-649 DSYLPTKKEVDQL
+649 DSYLPTKQEVDQL
-662 LSNQKTDLHLE
+662 LSHQKTDLHLE

-686 NKTLTKDKK
+686 NKT
-695 LTFNNTFLK
+695 F
-704 GTEEGLNINDEY
+704 
-716 HLVGE
+716 
-721 NIYKGE
+721 
-727 DRDTNYLITKKE
+727 
-739 VDTSI
+739 
-744 TLLNIATETNT
+744 A
-755 NAKISNLHNEI
+755 
-766 SDETDGKIGRLTA
+766 
-779 EKNKELA
+779 
-786 ATNAAIEAAK
+786 
-796 QASTDAI
+796 
-803 AAQAQKDAAARI
+803 
-815 TLSTAID
+815 
-822 GKINDAKDILNNRIN
+822 
-837 ETNTNLATANEK
+837 
-849 IKAVED
+849 
-855 KNVQQDNALTAYK
+855 
-868 KEQATRQEALEGK
+868 
-881 INDLKVASSGN
+881 
-892 LDEAV
+892 
-897 KNVTNKIDEKINGA
+897 
-911 LASTINP
+911 
-918 AINAAKD
+918 
-925 EAINSANQNTAA
+925 
-937 AVNGLKT
+937 
-944 NLTSDINTNYFRKT
+944 
-958 KNGETAVPQTVDNPT
+958 
-973 TFTDTVNFKQGDNTS
+973 
-988 SISNTVDG
+988 
-996 LQVTDNTNKSVLFK
+996 
-1010 DGKVYTGS
+1010 
-1018 KGKDDYLATKAEID
+1018 
-1032 KVIQATTTAMNMDQY
+1032 
-1047 VTKDTDQTINS
+1047 
-1058 HKTFSKDKKLI
+1058 KDKKLI

-1080 GLNINDQ
+1080 GLNVNDQ

-1120 DNIDEVNNNLTTRI
+1120 DNIDEANNNLTSRI

-1149 QIIEKDKSQDQAL
+1149 TIIEKDKSQDQAL

-1169 AKKLTALEGKI
+1169 EKKLTALEGKI
-1180 ASASSGAAG
+1180 TAASSGAAG
-1189 LLDTAI
+1189 SLDTAI
-1195 EKVKEDTT
+1195 EKVKEDTA
-1203 AKINTA
+1203 AKINAA

-1222 TEAIAAASTQAQ
+1222 TEAITAASTQAQ

-1247 NAVKYFRKSKNG
+1247 NAAKYFRKSKNG
-1259 NEVVPQT
+1259 NEAVPQI

-1336 NNSLNLNQYLT
+1336 NTSLNLNQYLT

-1369 ASFMKGTDEGINLND
+1369 ASFMKGTDEGININD

-1394 KGNDRL
+1394 KGNQRL

-1456 ELDSHIA
+1456 ELDNHIA
-1463 EARANAADDDHE
+1463 EARANAANEDHE

>member
-190 NISNS
+190 NIANS
-195 DDVGQALKNYS
+195 DDVGQALKNYP
-206 AQMEEKLKSLSDRN
+206 AQMEEKLKSISDRN

-233 IRKIDEKYD
+233 LRKIDEKYD
-242 PRVQALETNKE
+242 PRVQALETNKA

-265 GRDLLA
+265 GRDLLS
-271 KINANKTNIATNRR
+271 KINANKANIATNRR
-285 NIDAL
+285 DIDAL

-316 QRLDTKTTTELARME
+316 QRLDTKTTTELARVE

-369 VSSGAQNELNRLIE
+369 ASSGAQNDLNRLIE
-383 NEKSERVAAITAM
+383 NEKNERVAAITAM

-408 QIDRAQNER
+408 QIDRTQNER
-417 IDNAEAKNREQDTR
+417 IDGAEAKNREQDTR
-431 LDGLDKKVT
+431 LDGLNKKVT

-452 LSERIDHLVES
+452 LSNRIDHLTES
-463 TKTVDASKVTGLED
+463 TQTVDASKITGLED
-477 AIAAKIV
+477 TIAAKIV

-495 QNAIAEA
+495 QNAISQA

-509 RVAAKQEVTTN
+509 RVAAKEEVTTN

-530 RKTLQNGV
+530 RKTMKNGEA
-538 PVTQHIDNPIELG
+538 VTQRIDNPLEIG
-551 KGLTLRENGEE
+551 AALTFRQDGEE

-571 IEVPVETP
+571 IEIPNEP
-579 PSSTSSSSTTPTEGN
+579 SSSSATGENPT
-594 ASGEH
+594 GEH
-599 PAEGTPPNNEGTS
+599 PEGTPPTGEGTQP
-612 PATPSTITRNVTGLK
+612 PAVLPPTIRHVTGLK
-627 INAPGGNILVS
+627 INAPGGNLLVS

-649 DSYLPTKKEVDQL
+649 DSYLPTKREVDQL
-662 LSNQKTDLHLE
+662 LSNQKMDLHLE
-673 NYVTKHQDEEIDS
+673 NYVTKHQDEEINS
-686 NKTLTKDKK
+686 NKT
-695 LTFNNTFLK
+695 FL
-704 GTEEGLNINDEY
+704 
-716 HLVGE
+716 
-721 NIYKGE
+721 
-727 DRDTNYLITKKE
+727 
-739 VDTSI
+739 
-744 TLLNIATETNT
+744 
-755 NAKISNLHNEI
+755 
-766 SDETDGKIGRLTA
+766 
-779 EKNKELA
+779 
-786 ATNAAIEAAK
+786 
-796 QASTDAI
+796 
-803 AAQAQKDAAARI
+803 
-815 TLSTAID
+815 
-822 GKINDAKDILNNRIN
+822 
-837 ETNTNLATANEK
+837 
-849 IKAVED
+849 
-855 KNVQQDNALTAYK
+855 
-868 KEQATRQEALEGK
+868 
-881 INDLKVASSGN
+881 
-892 LDEAV
+892 
-897 KNVTNKIDEKINGA
+897 
-911 LASTINP
+911 
-918 AINAAKD
+918 
-925 EAINSANQNTAA
+925 
-937 AVNGLKT
+937 
-944 NLTSDINTNYFRKT
+944 
-958 KNGETAVPQTVDNPT
+958 
-973 TFTDTVNFKQGDNTS
+973 
-988 SISNTVDG
+988 
-996 LQVTDNTNKSVLFK
+996 
-1010 DGKVYTGS
+1010 
-1018 KGKDDYLATKAEID
+1018 
-1032 KVIQATTTAMNMDQY
+1032 
-1047 VTKDTDQTINS
+1047 
-1058 HKTFSKDKKLI
+1058 KDKKLI
-1069 LNASFLKGTDE
+1069 LNAAFLKGTDE
-1080 GLNINDQ
+1080 GLNVNDQ

-1092 DKLYKGNTRQ
+1092 DKLYKGNGRQ
-1102 DNYLITKAEMDAM
+1102 DNYLITKAEVDSI
-1115 GDVIN
+1115 GDIIN
-1120 DNIDEVNNNLTTRI
+1120 NNIDEVNRNLTTRI
-1134 DGLAGKLNTEKGRID
+1134 DGLDGKLNTEKSRIN
-1149 QIIEKDKSQDQAL
+1149 QIIEKNTSQDQAL

-1169 AKKLTALEGKI
+1169 AKKLSALEGKI
-1180 ASASSGAAG
+1180 SAASSGAAG
-1189 LLDTAI
+1189 SLNTAI
-1195 EKVKEDTT
+1195 EKVKEDTA
-1203 AKINTA
+1203 AKINAA
-1209 ITDRINPAISTAK
+1209 IADRINPAISTAK

-1247 NAVKYFRKSKNG
+1247 NASKYFRKSKNG
-1259 NEVVPQT
+1259 NDPVPQT
-1266 IENPTTFKDTVSFNS
+1266 IENPTTFKDTVSFNN

-1321 YLLTKSDVDGIVSSN
+1321 YLLTKSDVDGIISSN

-1486 PDAPNTNVTGNPDGG
+1486 PDAPNTNVTGNPNGG

-1614 PSIPGIAY
+1614 PSIPGITY

>member
-11 GRSPDNLVR
+11 GRSSDNLVR

-148 VYGLTPLVLAIEEM
+148 VYGLTPLVLAVEEM

-190 NISNS
+190 NIANA
-195 DDVGQALKNYS
+195 DDVGQALKNYA
-206 AQMEEKLKSLSDRN
+206 AQMEEKLKSISDRN

-225 IAEAKSQT
+225 IAEAKNQT
-233 IRKIDEKYD
+233 LRKVDEKYD

-271 KINANKTNIATNRR
+271 KINANKANIATNRR
-285 NIDAL
+285 DIDAL

-316 QRLDTKTTTELARME
+316 QRLDTKTTTELARVE

-396 NEGLTQY
+396 NDGLTQY

-417 IDNAEAKNREQDTR
+417 IDGAEAKNREQDTR

-440 DNKEAQDAKNTE
+440 DNKATQDAKNTE
-452 LSERIDHLVES
+452 LSERIYHLVES

-495 QNAIAEA
+495 QNAISQA

-509 RVAAKQEVTTN
+509 RVAAKEEVTTN
-520 VLAEVERNYL
+520 ILAEVERNYL
-530 RKTLQNGV
+530 RKTMKNGEAV
-538 PVTQHIDNPIELG
+538 PQRIDNPLEIG
-551 KGLTLRENGEE
+551 AALTFRQDGEE

-571 IEVPVETP
+571 IEIPNEH
-579 PSSTSSSSTTPTEGN
+579 SSSSSME
-594 ASGEH
+594 EH
-599 PAEGTPPNNEGTS
+599 PEGTPPTGEGTS
-612 PATPSTITRNVTGLK
+612 PATPVPLTIRHVTGLK
-627 INAPGGNILVS
+627 INAPGGNLLVS

-649 DSYLPTKKEVDQL
+649 DSYLPTKGEVDQL
-662 LSNQKTDLHLE
+662 LSNQKIDLHLE

-686 NKTLTKDKK
+686 NKTFLKDKK
-695 LTFNNTFLK
+695 LTLNDTFLQ
-704 GTEEGLNINDEY
+704 GTEEGLNLNDKY
-716 HLVGE
+716 HLVE
-721 NIYKGE
+721 DKIYKGN

-739 VDTSI
+739 NDT
-744 TLLNIATETNT
+744 TLGTLKTEVTSATDNKLND
-755 NAKISNLHNEI
+755 LHNTI
-766 SDETDGKIGRLTA
+766 SGETDGKVATLKA
-779 EKNKELA
+779 EKDKELA
-786 ATNAAIEAAK
+786 ATQAAIDAVK

-803 AAQAQKDAAARI
+803 AAQAQKDAAARD
-815 TLSTAID
+815 TLSNSID
-822 GKINDAKDILNNRIN
+822 GKINDAKRDLNTRIDT
-837 ETNTNLATANEK
+837 TNTNLATANEK

-855 KNVQQDNALTAYK
+855 KNTQQDNALAAYK
-868 KEQATRQEALEGK
+868 KEQAARQEALEGK
-881 INDLKVASSGN
+881 I
-892 LDEAV
+892 
-897 KNVTNKIDEKINGA
+897 
-911 LASTINP
+911 
-918 AINAAKD
+918 
-925 EAINSANQNTAA
+925 TAA
-937 AVNGLKT
+937 
-944 NLTSDINTNYFRKT
+944 
-958 KNGETAVPQTVDNPT
+958 
-973 TFTDTVNFKQGDNTS
+973 
-988 SISNTVDG
+988 SN
-996 LQVTDNTNKSVLFK
+996 
-1010 DGKVYTGS
+1010 
-1018 KGKDDYLATKAEID
+1018 
-1032 KVIQATTTAMNMDQY
+1032 
-1047 VTKDTDQTINS
+1047 
-1058 HKTFSKDKKLI
+1058 
-1069 LNASFLKGTDE
+1069 
-1080 GLNINDQ
+1080 
-1087 YYLVG
+1087 
-1092 DKLYKGNTRQ
+1092 
-1102 DNYLITKAEMDAM
+1102 
-1115 GDVIN
+1115 
-1120 DNIDEVNNNLTTRI
+1120 
-1134 DGLAGKLNTEKGRID
+1134 
-1149 QIIEKDKSQDQAL
+1149 
-1162 ENYKTEQ
+1162 
-1169 AKKLTALEGKI
+1169 
-1180 ASASSGAAG
+1180 GAAG
-1189 LLDTAI
+1189 SLDTAI
-1195 EKVKEDTT
+1195 ENVKADTT
-1203 AKINTA
+1203 DKINAA
-1209 ITDRINPAISTAK
+1209 IIDRINPAIAVAK
-1222 TEAIAAASTQAQ
+1222 TEAIDAANTQAQ

-1259 NEVVPQT
+1259 DQTVPQT

-1281 GNKTASISTGNNG
+1281 GNNTASISTGNNG

-1300 DGKSVVVKDGKVYT
+1300 DNKSVVIKDGKVYT
-1314 GNKGNND
+1314 GDKGNND
-1321 YLLTKSDVDGIVSSN
+1321 YLLTKSDVDKIVSSN
-1336 NNSLNLNQYLT
+1336 NTSLNLNQYLT

-1369 ASFMKGTDEGINLND
+1369 ASFMKGTDEGINVND

-1394 KGNDRL
+1394 KGTERL

-1475 AVQRLP
+1475 AAQRLP

-1520 RAVFTPTTELEWTSN
+1520 RAVFTPTIELEWTSN

-1614 PSIPGIAY
+1614 PSIPGITY

>member
-148 VYGLTPLVLAIEEM
+148 VYGLTPLVLAVEEM

-195 DDVGQALKNYS
+195 DNVGQALKNYS
-206 AQMEEKLKSLSDRN
+206 AQMEEKLKSISDRN

-233 IRKIDEKYD
+233 LRKIDEKYD

-271 KINANKTNIATNRR
+271 KINANKANIATNRR
-285 NIDAL
+285 DIDAL

-316 QRLDTKTTTELARME
+316 QRLDTKTTTELARVE

-341 NDKLTEKETALTAS
+341 NDKLTEKETALAAS

-369 VSSGAQNELNRLIE
+369 VSSGAQNDLNRLIE

-396 NEGLTQY
+396 NDGITQY

-417 IDNAEAKNREQDTR
+417 IDGAEAKNREQDTR
-431 LDGLDKKVT
+431 LDELDKKVT
-440 DNKEAQDAKNTE
+440 DNKEAQDAKNME

-495 QNAIAEA
+495 QNAISQA

-509 RVAAKQEVTTN
+509 RVAAKEEVTTN

-530 RKTLQNGV
+530 RKTMKDGNVV
-538 PVTQHIDNPIELG
+538 PQHIDNPVELA
-551 KGLTLRENGEE
+551 KELTFRKDGEE

-571 IEVPVETP
+571 IEIHNENP
-579 PSSTSSSSTTPTEGN
+579 PSSSTAGENPT
-594 ASGEH
+594 GEH
-599 PAEGTPPNNEGTS
+599 PESTPPNGEGTQP
-612 PATPSTITRNVTGLK
+612 PAVLPPTIRHVTGLK
-627 INAPGGNILVS
+627 INAPGGNLLVS

-649 DSYLPTKKEVDQL
+649 DSYLPTKGEVDQL
-662 LSNQKTDLHLE
+662 LVNQKTDLHLE
-673 NYVTKHQDEEIDS
+673 NYVTKNQDEEINS
-686 NKTLTKDKK
+686 NKTFLKDKK
-695 LTFNNTFLK
+695 LTLNNTFLK

-721 NIYKGE
+721 NIYKGSE
-727 DRDTNYLITKKE
+727 RDRNYLITKEE

-744 TLLNIATETNT
+744 NLLNVAVEANT
-755 NAKISNLHNEI
+755 NAKLDNLHTTI
-766 SDETDGKIGRLTA
+766 SEETDGKIGRLTA
-779 EKNKELA
+779 EKNKELL
-786 ATNAAIEAAK
+786 ATQAAIEAAK

-803 AAQAQKDAAARI
+803 AAQAQKDAAARDA
-815 TLSTAID
+815 LSDKID
-822 GKINDAKDILNNRIN
+822 GKINDAKNALNGRIDT
-837 ETNTNLATANEK
+837 TNTNLAAANEK

-855 KNVQQDNALTAYK
+855 KNTQQDNALAAYK

-881 INDLKVASSGN
+881 INDLKTASSGN
-892 LDEAV
+892 LDQAV
-897 KNVTNKIDEKINGA
+897 KDVTAKIDEKINGTI
-911 LASTINP
+911 ASTINP
-918 AINAAKD
+918 AINTAKD
-925 EAINSANQNTAA
+925 DAINSANQNTTA

-944 NLTSDINTNYFRKT
+944 NLTSDITSNYFRKT
-958 KNGETAVPQTVDNPT
+958 KNGETTVPQTVDNPT
-973 TFTDTVNFKQGDNTS
+973 TFTDSVNFKQGDKTSTINNTA
-988 SISNTVDG
+988 DG
-996 LQVTDNTNKSVLFK
+996 LQVTDNSNKSVLFK
-1010 DGKVYTGS
+1010 DGKIYTGD
-1018 KGKDDYLATKAEID
+1018 KGKNDYLSTKAEVE
-1032 KVIQATTTAMNMDQY
+1032 KAIQANNTSLNMDQY

-1080 GLNINDQ
+1080 GLNVNDQ

-1092 DKLYKGNTRQ
+1092 DKLYKGNSRQ

-1120 DNIDEVNNNLTTRI
+1120 DNIDEVNNNLTSRI

-1169 AKKLTALEGKI
+1169 EKKLSALEGKI
-1180 ASASSGAAG
+1180 SAASSGAAG
-1189 LLDTAI
+1189 SLDTAI
-1195 EKVKEDTT
+1195 EKVKEDTA
-1203 AKINTA
+1203 AKINAA

-1222 TEAIAAASTQAQ
+1222 TEAITAASTQAQ

-1247 NAVKYFRKSKNG
+1247 NASKYFRKSKNG
-1259 NEVVPQT
+1259 NDPVPQT

-1300 DGKSVVVKDGKVYT
+1300 DGKSIVVKDGKVYT

-1321 YLLTKSDVDGIVSSN
+1321 YLLTKSDVDDIISSN

-1463 EARANAADDDHE
+1463 EARANAADEDHE

-1554 SGIRIEGG
+1554 SGIRIEGD

-1614 PSIPGIAY
+1614 PSIPGITY

>member
-20 TERHV
+20 IERHV

-148 VYGLTPLVLAIEEM
+148 VYGLTPLVLAVEDM

-190 NISNS
+190 NIANS

-206 AQMEEKLKSLSDRN
+206 AQMEEKLKSISDRN

-233 IRKIDEKYD
+233 LRKVDEKYD

-271 KINANKTNIATNRR
+271 KINANKANIATNRR
-285 NIDAL
+285 DIDAL

-316 QRLDTKTTTELARME
+316 QRLDTKTTTELARVE

-341 NDKLTEKETALTAS
+341 NDKLTEKESALTAS

-369 VSSGAQNELNRLIE
+369 VSSGAQNDLNRLIE
-383 NEKSERVAAITAM
+383 NEKNERVAAITAM

-417 IDNAEAKNREQDTR
+417 IDGAEAKNREQDTR
-431 LDGLDKKVT
+431 LDGLNKKVT
-440 DNKEAQDAKNTE
+440 DNKEAQDAKNME
-452 LSERIDHLVES
+452 LSNRIDHLTES
-463 TKTVDASKVTGLED
+463 TQTVDASKIIGLED
-477 AIAAKIV
+477 TIAAKIV

-495 QNAIAEA
+495 QNAISQA

-509 RVAAKQEVTTN
+509 RVAAKEEVTTN

-530 RKTLQNGV
+530 RKTMKNGEA
-538 PVTQHIDNPIELG
+538 VTQRIDNPLEIG
-551 KGLTLRENGEE
+551 AALTFRQDGEE

-571 IEVPVETP
+571 IEIPNEP
-579 PSSTSSSSTTPTEGN
+579 SSSSATGENPT
-594 ASGEH
+594 GEH
-599 PAEGTPPNNEGTS
+599 PEGTPPTGEGTQP
-612 PATPSTITRNVTGLK
+612 PAVIPPTIRHVTGLK
-627 INAPGGNILVS
+627 INAPGGNLLVS

-649 DSYLPTKKEVDQL
+649 DSYLPTKREVDQL
-662 LSNQKTDLHLE
+662 LSNQKMDLHLE
-673 NYVTKHQDEEIDS
+673 NYVTKHQDEEINS
-686 NKTLTKDKK
+686 NKT
-695 LTFNNTFLK
+695 FL
-704 GTEEGLNINDEY
+704 
-716 HLVGE
+716 
-721 NIYKGE
+721 
-727 DRDTNYLITKKE
+727 
-739 VDTSI
+739 
-744 TLLNIATETNT
+744 
-755 NAKISNLHNEI
+755 
-766 SDETDGKIGRLTA
+766 
-779 EKNKELA
+779 
-786 ATNAAIEAAK
+786 
-796 QASTDAI
+796 
-803 AAQAQKDAAARI
+803 
-815 TLSTAID
+815 
-822 GKINDAKDILNNRIN
+822 
-837 ETNTNLATANEK
+837 
-849 IKAVED
+849 
-855 KNVQQDNALTAYK
+855 
-868 KEQATRQEALEGK
+868 
-881 INDLKVASSGN
+881 
-892 LDEAV
+892 
-897 KNVTNKIDEKINGA
+897 
-911 LASTINP
+911 
-918 AINAAKD
+918 
-925 EAINSANQNTAA
+925 
-937 AVNGLKT
+937 
-944 NLTSDINTNYFRKT
+944 
-958 KNGETAVPQTVDNPT
+958 
-973 TFTDTVNFKQGDNTS
+973 
-988 SISNTVDG
+988 
-996 LQVTDNTNKSVLFK
+996 
-1010 DGKVYTGS
+1010 
-1018 KGKDDYLATKAEID
+1018 
-1032 KVIQATTTAMNMDQY
+1032 
-1047 VTKDTDQTINS
+1047 
-1058 HKTFSKDKKLI
+1058 KDKKLI
-1069 LNASFLKGTDE
+1069 LNAAFLNGTDE
-1080 GLNINDQ
+1080 GLNVNDQ

-1092 DKLYKGNTRQ
+1092 DKLYKGNGRQ
-1102 DNYLITKAEMDAM
+1102 DNYLITKAEVDSI
-1115 GDVIN
+1115 GDIIN
-1120 DNIDEVNNNLTTRI
+1120 DNIDEVNRNLTTRI
-1134 DGLAGKLNTEKGRID
+1134 DGLDGKLNTEKSRIN
-1149 QIIEKDKSQDQAL
+1149 QIIEKNTSQDQAL

-1180 ASASSGAAG
+1180 DAASSGAAG
-1189 LLDTAI
+1189 SLDTAI
-1195 EKVKEDTT
+1195 EKVKEDTA
-1203 AKINTA
+1203 AKINAA

-1247 NAVKYFRKSKNG
+1247 NASKYFRKSKNG
-1259 NEVVPQT
+1259 DQTVPQT

-1614 PSIPGIAY
+1614 PSIPGITY

>member
-122 RNVFWDEVIGKPEAW
+122 HNVFWDEVIGKPEAW

-190 NISNS
+190 NIANS
-195 DDVGQALKNYS
+195 DGVGQALKNYS
-206 AQMEEKLKSLSDRN
+206 AQMEEKLKSISDRN

-233 IRKIDEKYD
+233 LRKVDEKYD

-265 GRDLLA
+265 GRDLLT
-271 KINANKTNIATNRR
+271 KINANKANIATNRR
-285 NIDAL
+285 DIDAL

-316 QRLDTKTTTELARME
+316 QRLDTKTTTELARVE

-341 NDKLTEKETALTAS
+341 NDKLTEKETALTTS

-396 NEGLTQY
+396 NDGLTQY

-417 IDNAEAKNREQDTR
+417 IDGAEAKNREQDTR
-431 LDGLDKKVT
+431 LDGLNKKVT
-440 DNKEAQDAKNTE
+440 DNKEAQDAKNIE
-452 LSERIDHLVES
+452 LSNRIDHLTES
-463 TKTVDASKVTGLED
+463 TQTVDTSKITGLED
-477 AIAAKIV
+477 TIAAKIV

-495 QNAIAEA
+495 QNAISQA

-509 RVAAKQEVTTN
+509 RVAAKEEVTTN

-530 RKTLQNGV
+530 RKTMKNGEAV
-538 PVTQHIDNPIELG
+538 PQRIDNPLEIG
-551 KGLTLRENGEE
+551 AALTFRQDGEE

-571 IEVPVETP
+571 IEIPNEHP
-579 PSSTSSSSTTPTEGN
+579 SSSSTE
-594 ASGEH
+594 EH
-599 PAEGTPPNNEGTS
+599 PEGTPPTGEGTQP
-612 PATPSTITRNVTGLK
+612 PAVVPPTIRHVTGLK
-627 INAPGGNILVS
+627 IDAPGGNLLVS

-649 DSYLPTKKEVDQL
+649 DSYLPTKREVDQL
-662 LSNQKTDLHLE
+662 LSNQKMDLHLE
-673 NYVTKHQDEEIDS
+673 NYVTKHQDEEINS
-686 NKTLTKDKK
+686 NKT
-695 LTFNNTFLK
+695 FL
-704 GTEEGLNINDEY
+704 
-716 HLVGE
+716 
-721 NIYKGE
+721 
-727 DRDTNYLITKKE
+727 
-739 VDTSI
+739 
-744 TLLNIATETNT
+744 
-755 NAKISNLHNEI
+755 
-766 SDETDGKIGRLTA
+766 
-779 EKNKELA
+779 
-786 ATNAAIEAAK
+786 
-796 QASTDAI
+796 
-803 AAQAQKDAAARI
+803 
-815 TLSTAID
+815 
-822 GKINDAKDILNNRIN
+822 
-837 ETNTNLATANEK
+837 
-849 IKAVED
+849 
-855 KNVQQDNALTAYK
+855 
-868 KEQATRQEALEGK
+868 
-881 INDLKVASSGN
+881 
-892 LDEAV
+892 
-897 KNVTNKIDEKINGA
+897 
-911 LASTINP
+911 
-918 AINAAKD
+918 
-925 EAINSANQNTAA
+925 
-937 AVNGLKT
+937 
-944 NLTSDINTNYFRKT
+944 
-958 KNGETAVPQTVDNPT
+958 
-973 TFTDTVNFKQGDNTS
+973 
-988 SISNTVDG
+988 
-996 LQVTDNTNKSVLFK
+996 
-1010 DGKVYTGS
+1010 
-1018 KGKDDYLATKAEID
+1018 
-1032 KVIQATTTAMNMDQY
+1032 
-1047 VTKDTDQTINS
+1047 
-1058 HKTFSKDKKLI
+1058 KDKKLI
-1069 LNASFLKGTDE
+1069 LNAAFLKGTDE
-1080 GLNINDQ
+1080 GLNVNDQ
-1087 YYLVG
+1087 YH
-1092 DKLYKGNTRQ
+1092 
-1102 DNYLITKAEMDAM
+1102 
-1115 GDVIN
+1115 
-1120 DNIDEVNNNLTTRI
+1120 
-1134 DGLAGKLNTEKGRID
+1134 
-1149 QIIEKDKSQDQAL
+1149 
-1162 ENYKTEQ
+1162 
-1169 AKKLTALEGKI
+1169 
-1180 ASASSGAAG
+1180 
-1189 LLDTAI
+1189 
-1195 EKVKEDTT
+1195 
-1203 AKINTA
+1203 
-1209 ITDRINPAISTAK
+1209 
-1222 TEAIAAASTQAQ
+1222 
-1234 QAINGF
+1234 
-1240 KTTQDAD
+1240 
-1247 NAVKYFRKSKNG
+1247 
-1259 NEVVPQT
+1259 
-1266 IENPTTFKDTVSFNS
+1266 
-1281 GNKTASISTGNNG
+1281 
-1294 LTLTGN
+1294 
-1300 DGKSVVVKDGKVYT
+1300 
-1314 GNKGNND
+1314 
-1321 YLLTKSDVDGIVSSN
+1321 
-1336 NNSLNLNQYLT
+1336 
-1347 KGQDETIT
+1347 
-1355 SNKTFSKDKKLILN
+1355 
-1369 ASFMKGTDEGINLND
+1369 
-1384 QYYLVGDKLY
+1384 LVGDKLY

-1486 PDAPNTNVTGNPDGG
+1486 PDAPNTNVTGNPNGG

-1614 PSIPGIAY
+1614 PSIPGITY